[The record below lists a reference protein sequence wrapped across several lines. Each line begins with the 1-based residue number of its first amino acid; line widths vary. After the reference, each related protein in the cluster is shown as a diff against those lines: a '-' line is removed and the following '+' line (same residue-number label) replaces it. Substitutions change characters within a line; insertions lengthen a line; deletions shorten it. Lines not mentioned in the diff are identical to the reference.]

1 MNRPTPAKARSTIAS
16 SQAPPKLLAQQA
28 DLDLGIGHTAATA
41 TRLVS
46 WEPDSWP
53 VAADWQPALRDF
65 LASQSGRQLGAFLS
79 ERLSSGATI
88 YPAQPLR
95 ALALT
100 ALRDVKVLILGQ
112 DPYHGPGQAQGL
124 AFSVAPSMRPPPSLR
139 NILKEVARDPALAG
153 RPALARPTEIV
164 SLQRWASQGVLLLN
178 TCLSVEAGAPG
189 SHAKQGWEQLTD
201 QIVHLLAVR
210 PQPVVFMLWGAQAQA
225 KKSLID
231 LSPTA
236 ANHLLLMANHPS
248 PLSALR
254 GPLPFIGC
262 GHFGKANHF
271 LQQNRQ
277 ATIDWQ

>member
-1 MNRPTPAKARSTIAS
+1 M
-16 SQAPPKLLAQQA
+16 
-28 DLDLGIGHTAATA
+28 
-41 TRLVS
+41 
-46 WEPDSWP
+46 
-53 VAADWQPALRDF
+53 
-65 LASQSGRQLGAFLS
+65 
-79 ERLSSGATI
+79 
-88 YPAQPLR
+88 
-95 ALALT
+95 
-100 ALRDVKVLILGQ
+100 
-112 DPYHGPGQAQGL
+112 
-124 AFSVAPSMRPPPSLR
+124 
-139 NILKEVARDPALAG
+139 KEVARDPTLAG

-164 SLQRWASQGVLLLN
+164 SLQRWARQGVLLLN

-201 QIVHLLAVR
+201 HIVRLLAVR

-225 KKSLID
+225 KKSLIG

-254 GPLPFIGC
+254 GPSPFIGC

-277 ATIDWQ
+277 STIDWQ

>member
-1 MNRPTPAKARSTIAS
+1 MA
-16 SQAPPKLLAQQA
+16 QAPPKPLGEQA
-28 DLDLGIGHTAATA
+28 DLDHGDGHKAPTE
-41 TRLVS
+41 TRLAS
-46 WEPDSWP
+46 WDPDSWP
-53 VAADWQPALRDF
+53 VADDWQPVLRAF
-65 LASQSGRQLGAFLS
+65 LASQSGRQLGEFLS
-79 ERLSSGATI
+79 ARLSSGAII

-112 DPYHGPGQAQGL
+112 DPYHGLGQAQGL
-124 AFSVAPSMRPPPSLR
+124 AFSVMPGICPPPSLR

-153 RPALARPTEIV
+153 RPAARPTEIA

-201 QIVHLLAVR
+201 RIVCLLANR

-225 KKSLID
+225 KKRLVD
-231 LSPTA
+231 LSPA
-236 ANHLLLMANHPS
+236 AASHLLLMANHPS

-254 GPLPFIGC
+254 GPRPFIGC
-262 GHFGKANHF
+262 GHFGKANYF